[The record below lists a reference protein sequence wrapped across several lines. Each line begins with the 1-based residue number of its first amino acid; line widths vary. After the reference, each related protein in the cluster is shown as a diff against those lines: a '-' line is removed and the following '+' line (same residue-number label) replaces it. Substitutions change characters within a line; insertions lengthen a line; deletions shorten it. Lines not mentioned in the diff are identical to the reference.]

1 MLVFIVHA
9 LPLSRRTFLLWI
21 WTLRTRSCAMFSM
34 FRMLHETFPLALS
47 VVPCVDI
54 SWTPGMICCRRR
66 PAGRKENFSSISP
79 SRSARPSILCVYLF
93 SQISL
98 ALSVFCSAWGVSKY
112 WNKNFTDHVNSD
124 ESWARYQT
132 RLFFLLRSDI
142 VTEFEKRGQSVRWS
156 RKCLHFCCPS
166 DDLCCRRLKSH
177 HPWRNWDFFLTHNKH
192 STCPPCCAR
201 VFWPFIIGREREK
214 GEKGWIY
221 VLWVSKT
228 FSNHPSIKHMKRTN
242 HFYFLL
248 PSSLFSVS
256 FVSSQHSKQ
265 QITHIAI
272 EWAARWE

>member
-21 WTLRTRSCAMFSM
+21 WTFRTRSCAMFSM

-132 RLFFLLRSDI
+132 RLFFY
-142 VTEFEKRGQSVRWS
+142 FA
-156 RKCLHFCCPS
+156 
-166 DDLCCRRLKSH
+166 
-177 HPWRNWDFFLTHNKH
+177 LT
-192 STCPPCCAR
+192 
-201 VFWPFIIGREREK
+201 
-214 GEKGWIY
+214 
-221 VLWVSKT
+221 
-228 FSNHPSIKHMKRTN
+228 
-242 HFYFLL
+242 
-248 PSSLFSVS
+248 SSLSLRREDRVS
-256 FVSSQHSKQ
+256 DGAENVYIF
-265 QITHIAI
+265 
-272 EWAARWE
+272 AAHRMIYAAED